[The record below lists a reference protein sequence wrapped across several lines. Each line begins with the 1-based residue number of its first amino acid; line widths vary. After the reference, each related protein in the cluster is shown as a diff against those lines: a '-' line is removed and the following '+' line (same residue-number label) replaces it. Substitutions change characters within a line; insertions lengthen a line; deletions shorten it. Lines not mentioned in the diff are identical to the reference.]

1 MGTFHCESA
10 AVIGMGLIGGSL
22 ARALKKR
29 GCCDEVV
36 GIGRNR
42 QTLELAE
49 AMGAADRTETEII
62 KGVAQSDMIILA
74 TPVCSIVEILE
85 GVLPEL
91 RPGTVVTDAGSVK
104 GAIVAAARN
113 SGWNREGGFVGGH
126 PIAGTERSG
135 VGASDPDLFD
145 GRWAILTPD
154 DRSSTRALE
163 KVEAMW
169 QAVGAR
175 TVVIEPDRHDR
186 IVSVM
191 SHLPHVIAYA
201 LMGVVGGLGDFG
213 NEILKYAAGGLK
225 DYTRIASSDPVMWRD
240 IFATNTGPIL
250 EMIDRYRE
258 ELLEIR
264 GLMEEDAREELLDKL
279 SDVRSTREKMLKEI
293 D

>member
-1 MGTFHCESA
+1 MGDFHCESLA
-10 AVIGMGLIGGSL
+10 IVGMGLIGGSL

-29 GCCDEVV
+29 GCCGEIV

-42 QTLELAE
+42 KNLDLAE
-49 AMGAADRTETEII
+49 AIGAADRTERSIVE
-62 KGVAQSDMIILA
+62 GVARSDMIILA
-74 TPVCSIVEILE
+74 TPVCTIIDILE
-85 GVLPEL
+85 GLLPEL
-91 RPGTVVTDAGSVK
+91 RPGAVVTDAGSVK
-104 GAIVAAARN
+104 GAIVAAARD
-113 SGWNREGGFVGGH
+113 SGWNREGCFVGSH

-145 GRWAILTPD
+145 GRWSILTPD
-154 DRSSTRALE
+154 EGSSKSALE

-175 TVVIEPDRHDR
+175 TVVVEPDRHDR

-213 NEILKYAAGGLK
+213 SEILKYAAGGLK

-240 IFATNTGPIL
+240 IFSTNTDHIL

-264 GLMEEDAREELLDKL
+264 GLMEGDAREDLLDKL
-279 SDVRSTREKMLKEI
+279 SDVRSTREKMLEEL